1 MAQVVTARTQ
11 LGDQLTTVVDTEQTL
26 SADLDLRTR
35 YGAQIEVLVN
45 SDQTTPVDQIICRIR
60 LSMDDSVYSADP
72 WQELPIGLPPDTNN
86 FSFLFN
92 LQRGLWFVRFGFLA
106 EGATDT
112 YTVDVFEGQITGI

>member
-1 MAQVVTARTQ
+1 MAQVVSARTQ
-11 LGDQLTTVVDTEQTL
+11 LGIQLTTVVNTEQTL

-35 YGAQIEVLVN
+35 YGSEIEVLVN

-60 LSMDDSVYSADP
+60 LSMDDTVYSKNP
-72 WQELPIGLPPDTNN
+72 WQEFTIGLPADTNN

-92 LQRGLWFVRFGFLA
+92 VQRGLWFARFGFLA
-106 EGATDT
+106 EGTTDT